1 LLEFTRE
8 LFPEE
13 RRKFG
18 RGNKVGRPALTSAGA
33 VLQHPFAKELSM
45 KRSTLL
51 TIAAAGLLLGSVT
64 AFAQTDSPGAS
75 GYAPGQQDRTGTE
88 RGASSFAPGQ
98 RAKTEGGSAK
108 DYAPGQRMKAAETT
122 GSGKSSLKGK
132 GSSKLSKDIKK
143 KKH

>member
-1 LLEFTRE
+1 
-8 LFPEE
+8 
-13 RRKFG
+13 
-18 RGNKVGRPALTSAGA
+18 
-33 VLQHPFAKELSM
+33 M

-122 GSGKSSLKGK
+122 GSSKSSLKGK